1 MCPKDNRPLK
11 DQCGTLAHNT
21 TGASEL
27 VDRGIGVSVAVGQRA
42 IIARLRAWDDTTHA
56 QTHLEPGITVS
67 NYEIKRHSQAEI
79 DQGAEPY
86 VMRFTS
92 GGRPY
97 SCALAT
103 FQARTEPVADRPA
116 ET

>member
-1 MCPKDNRPLK
+1 M
-11 DQCGTLAHNT
+11 
-21 TGASEL
+21 
-27 VDRGIGVSVAVGQRA
+27 SVAVAQRA
-42 IIARLRAWDDTTHA
+42 IIARLRAWDHTAHA
-56 QTHLEPGITVS
+56 QIDLDPGATVS
-67 NYEIKRHSQAEI
+67 NYEIKRHSQVEI

-97 SCALAT
+97 SCALAA
-103 FQARTEPVADRPA
+103 FQARTEPIADAPA